1 MHFHLPEIDEFA
13 HLNSPIHSWDARI
26 KIVSLLGLIISVVL
40 LNKVLLAF
48 FGLSFCIILVFI
60 SKIPLRF
67 LFAYLKWVLLFAL
80 FFAIIMPLTVS
91 GNDIASFYF
100 LSVSKEGIL
109 LALLIVL
116 RATSA
121 ALLVFLMIGT
131 AKLSV
136 TMKALDELK
145 VPNKLISIFMF
156 AYRYIFIFIEEL
168 EKMFTAAKARAF
180 KEKTNIQTLKIV
192 GFILGMLF
200 VKSYERSRR
209 VYSAMLARGYTGRLK
224 ILHELRLGRWDFI
237 KGFIILGFAILLQ
250 LLAYQFRQ

>member
-1 MHFHLPEIDEFA
+1 M
-13 HLNSPIHSWDARI
+13 
-26 KIVSLLGLIISVVL
+26 ISVVL
-40 LNKVLLAF
+40 LNKVVPALLGF
-48 FGLSFCIILVFI
+48 SFGIILLFI
-60 SKIPLRF
+60 SRMPLRF
-67 LFAYLKWVLLFAL
+67 LFAYLKWVLLFGL

-91 GNDIASFYF
+91 GDEIARFYF
-100 LSVSKEGIL
+100 LSVSKQGSL

-131 AKLSV
+131 AKLPV

-145 VPNKLISIFMF
+145 VPNKLIQIFMF

-180 KEKTNIQTLKIV
+180 KEKTNLQTLRIV

-200 VKSYERSRR
+200 VRSYERSRR
-209 VYSAMLARGYTGRLK
+209 VYNAMLARGYTGRLK
-224 ILHELRLGRWDFI
+224 ILHEFHLGRWDCI
-237 KGFIILGFAILLQ
+237 KGVIILGAAILLQ

>member
-1 MHFHLPEIDEFA
+1 
-13 HLNSPIHSWDARI
+13 
-26 KIVSLLGLIISVVL
+26 
-40 LNKVLLAF
+40 
-48 FGLSFCIILVFI
+48 
-60 SKIPLRF
+60 
-67 LFAYLKWVLLFAL
+67 
-80 FFAIIMPLTVS
+80 MPLTVS